1 MRGILILA
9 LAVVVVAGAAVGLN
23 ASVNGD
29 SSERTLSFDL
39 NGGEGN
45 VPDPIT
51 VIEGEV
57 VELPDTDASLDHHTF
72 SGWSDGSSV
81 FPAGN
86 AYKVLKSLTLTA
98 VWTPDRYTIVYHLD
112 GGTLP
117 EGSPDSYGYGPE
129 FALPIPVR
137 KGYAFTGW
145 YSDPE
150 LTVSTDSVL
159 AGEIGDKQFYAS
171 WEPSPVGT
179 GFTMSLTGEI
189 VSKDFFGRVVGRS
202 TVTGSL
208 SFDYVFY
215 EYGKGYYLARTF
227 ITHGDSGDSVMKDGY
242 WSDDVSD
249 RSWTLSDDTVII
261 STAFGEK
268 ECYVWTCIGNGYR
281 EMQYTGTDDG
291 ELYRIVNISTSSS
304 LGMTTTTET
313 DTYDLVEAYTFDA
326 SSYYELKVY
335 EDAGISVTGHEGAV
349 TGDRLTLTAN
359 VSDGYSFRGWYD
371 DRGRMLSNNPVYIP
385 GQDGYF
391 LDDITV
397 YAENTTEYDQ
407 TVTLSGNSRTFTLLS
422 GRSLADAEW
431 TLEGFTGKNNGTGD
445 SFTIDS
451 VGIYTITYS
460 GTTSDGT
467 PVHGRYGVLAAG
479 DYSFSWTYDSNNY
492 TVELT
497 ISADDYLAYR
507 NSGISRT
514 QGNDDHMRQFV
525 TSTDPYII
533 SLAHQFETLG
543 ASMSERQRADLI
555 LSYVQNIP
563 YAYDTDTDNRDE
575 YWSYPLE
582 TILRGCGD
590 CEDTSILYCA
600 IAKAM
605 GYDTA
610 LMTAYANTVPNTTGA
625 ANHCVSLVALSAYD
639 GDATFTIGG
648 KTYSFCE
655 TTSVGS
661 SVGENPWASFRN
673 TRGVAV

>member
-9 LAVVVVAGAAVGLN
+9 LAVVIVAGAAVGIN

-29 SSERTLSFDL
+29 SSERTVSFDL
-39 NGGEGN
+39 DGGEGT

-57 VELPDTDASLDHHTF
+57 VELPGTDARLDHHTF
-72 SGWSDGSSV
+72 SGWSDGSATY
-81 FPAGN
+81 PAGS

-98 VWTPDRYTIVYHLD
+98 VWIPDRYAIVYHLD
-112 GGTLP
+112 GGILP
-117 EGSPDSYGYGPE
+117 EGSPESYGFGPE
-129 FALPIPVR
+129 FALPVPVR
-137 KGYAFTGW
+137 AGYAFTGW
-145 YSDPE
+145 YSDEE
-150 LTVSTDSVL
+150 LTDNADTIP
-159 AGEIGDKQFYAS
+159 AGETGDKEFYAS

-179 GFTMSLTGEI
+179 GFRMSLTGEI

-202 TVTGSL
+202 AVTGSL

-227 ITHGDSGDSVMKDGY
+227 ITHGDAGDSVMKDGY

-249 RSWTLSDDTVII
+249 RVWTLNDDTVII
-261 STAFGEK
+261 STVFGDK
-268 ECYVWTCIGNGYR
+268 ECNVWTCVGGNYK
-281 EMQYTGTDDG
+281 EMQYTGIEDG

-335 EDAGISVTGHEGAV
+335 EDAGISVTGHENAV
-349 TGDRLTLTAN
+349 TGDRVTLTAD
-359 VSDGYSFRGWYD
+359 VSEGYTFRGWYD
-371 DRGRMLSNNPVYIP
+371 DQGRMLSSDPVYIP

-391 LDDITV
+391 LDNITV
-397 YAENTTEYDQ
+397 FAENTAEYDQ
-407 TVTLSGNSRTFTLLS
+407 TVTLTGSSRSFALMTSRPIT
-422 GRSLADAEW
+422 DVEW
-431 TLEGFTGKNNGTGD
+431 TLEGSKGRNDGTGG
-445 SFTIDS
+445 SFTVDS
-451 VGIYTITYS
+451 VGIYTVTYS
-460 GTTSDGT
+460 GKASDGT
-467 PVHGRYGVLAAG
+467 SVHGRYGILAAG
-479 DYSFSWTYDSNNY
+479 DYSFSWTYDSKNY
-492 TVELT
+492 TVDLT

-507 NSGISRT
+507 NNGTSRT

-525 TSTDPYII
+525 TATDPYIVG
-533 SLAHQFETLG
+533 LAHQFDLLG
-543 ASMSERQRADLI
+543 ANMDDRQKSDLV

-563 YAYDTDTDNRDE
+563 YAYDTDTDGREE

-600 IAKAM
+600 IVKAM

-610 LMTAYANTVPNTTGA
+610 LMTAYASNTPRTSGA
-625 ANHCVSLVALSAYD
+625 VNHCVSLVAVGGSSEDTTY
-639 GDATFTIGG
+639 TIGG
-648 KTYSFCE
+648 IVYSFCE
-655 TTSVGS
+655 TTATGSRVGQ
-661 SVGENPWASFRN
+661 NPWASFTN
-673 TRGVAV
+673 ARGVAA